1 LVHFEAADMAS
12 GNMTARDFLWLVPA
26 GIALIVL
33 MSWRAAD
40 EARIARDGLR
50 LQARIEALHADMI
63 GTDSAHF
70 SADYSF
76 DLAGQTHHARGVTIG
91 ANNHDDWSVGDTIE
105 VWVMP
110 DAPSRTG
117 VVNRSNMA
125 PVRVGRLLGG
135 LLIAGGLIGFAWR
148 RRSPG

>member
-1 LVHFEAADMAS
+1 MAS
-12 GNMTARDFLWLVPA
+12 GNMKARDFLWLVPA
-26 GIALIVL
+26 GIALIVI

-40 EARIARDGLR
+40 EARIARDSLQ

-63 GTDSAHF
+63 GTDSARF
-70 SADYSF
+70 SADYRF
-76 DLAGQTHHARGVTIG
+76 DLEGKTYYARGVTIG

-125 PVRVGRLLGG
+125 PVWVGRLLGG

-148 RRSPG
+148 RRSRG